1 MEITTPLQ
9 INETEATEVEM
20 HSFINLVTVI
30 QLQLLV
36 LNETCPGNELEELI
50 TLSEEFT
57 RAIRSKSLEY
67 LNDDFI
73 DDLQSRV
80 MDYLE
85 KHYDLIGEE
94 DADFHTENFT
104 NVFSVMFVR
113 MAELKKRLNTP
124 DNWEKISITD
134 FKADFSKFFSAM
146 ENNSKGRYRI
156 IRNIA
161 EQEEQDYLVNF
172 EIDSCHNGYITMPLL
187 LKDVVRDLVAN
198 ARKYTAPGGT
208 ITLGV
213 SQKPHELRIVV
224 VDSGYGI
231 PAEEIEKV
239 VGFGYRATN
248 VKDKVKTMGGGFGLT
263 KAYHLTR
270 TLGGR
275 FWIESRENEG
285 TKITIHI
292 PTPPVNGKTGV

>member
-124 DNWEKISITD
+124 NNWEKISIAD

-146 ENNSKGRYRI
+146 EKNSKGRYRI

-172 EIDSCHNGYITMPLL
+172 EIDSCTMAISPC
-187 LKDVVRDLVAN
+187 
-198 ARKYTAPGGT
+198 
-208 ITLGV
+208 
-213 SQKPHELRIVV
+213 HC
-224 VDSGYGI
+224 
-231 PAEEIEKV
+231 
-239 VGFGYRATN
+239 F
-248 VKDKVKTMGGGFGLT
+248 
-263 KAYHLTR
+263 
-270 TLGGR
+270 
-275 FWIESRENEG
+275 
-285 TKITIHI
+285 
-292 PTPPVNGKTGV
+292 